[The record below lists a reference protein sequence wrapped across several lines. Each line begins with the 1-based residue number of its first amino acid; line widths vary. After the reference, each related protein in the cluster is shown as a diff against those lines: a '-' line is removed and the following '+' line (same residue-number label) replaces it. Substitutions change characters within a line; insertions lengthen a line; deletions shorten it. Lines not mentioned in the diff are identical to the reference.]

1 MLTVRSKNRKA
12 GKLVNTAH
20 VDNIIRNY
28 KQERWV
34 NNSKHI
40 GKEDSLSVWY
50 SIEELEEFLAKAKS
64 HGADGV
70 KLYFGAY
77 DKDYKGDPLYAGRQT
92 VVFVATQSKET
103 PGGIVDK
110 DLYVQTEKSHSVL
123 AYNIGKI
130 CPPYCRPN
138 GGSFDGDDGGLG
150 ITIVD
155 RGEDGI
161 AVI

>member
-1 MLTVRSKNRKA
+1 MLTVISKTRKE
-12 GKLVNTAH
+12 GKFVSTAH
-20 VDNIIRNY
+20 TDTIIRTY

-50 SIEELEEFLAKAKS
+50 SAEELEQFLEKIKM

-70 KLYFGAY
+70 RFYFAAY
-77 DKDYKGDPLYAGRQT
+77 PTDYAEQPQYAGRQT
-92 VVFVATQSKET
+92 LVMVATQAKQTEK
-103 PGGIVDK
+103 GIVDK
-110 DLYVQTEKSHSVL
+110 DVYVNTGKESSIL
-123 AYNIGKI
+123 AYNHGKI
-130 CPPYCRPN
+130 CPPFCKP
-138 GGSFDGDDGGLG
+138 SFDGEDLG

-155 RGEDGI
+155 KGEDGI

>member
-1 MLTVRSKNRKA
+1 MLTVKTKNRKA

-50 SIEELEEFLAKAKS
+50 SIEELEEFLAMAKS

-77 DKDYKGDPLYAGRQT
+77 DKDYKEDKLRAGRQT
-92 VVFVATQSKET
+92 VVFVGTQAKNT
-103 PGGIVDK
+103 PSGIVDK
-110 DLYVQTEKSHSVL
+110 DLYIIDQDKPTIL
-123 AYNIGKI
+123 AYNNGRI
-130 CPPYCRPN
+130 CPPFCWPKI
-138 GGSFDGDDGGLG
+138 GEDIEIG
-150 ITIVD
+150 IAIVD
-155 RGEDGI
+155 KGDEGFT
-161 AVI
+161 VI

>member
-1 MLTVRSKNRKA
+1 MLTITAKTRKA
-12 GKLVNTAH
+12 GKMVNTAH
-20 VDNIIRNY
+20 VDNVIRNY

-70 KLYFGAY
+70 KIYFGAY
-77 DKDYKGDPLYAGRQT
+77 DKNYEGDPLYAGRQT
-92 VVFVATQSKET
+92 VVFVATKAKESAS
-103 PGGIVDK
+103 GILDK
-110 DLYVQTEKSHSVL
+110 DLYISNKGQNEIVAFNFGRL
-123 AYNIGKI
+123 
-130 CPPYCRPN
+130 CPPYCRPT
-138 GGSFDGDDGGLG
+138 GVDGDDSGIG

-155 RGEDGI
+155 KGEEGI
-161 AVI
+161 LVV